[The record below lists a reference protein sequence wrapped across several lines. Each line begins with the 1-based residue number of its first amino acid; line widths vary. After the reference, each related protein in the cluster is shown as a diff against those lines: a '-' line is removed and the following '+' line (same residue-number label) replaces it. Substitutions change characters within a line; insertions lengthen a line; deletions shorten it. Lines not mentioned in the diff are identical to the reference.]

1 MSHFTE
7 REETRTG
14 SGKRDWEEYLSTG
27 GAWRVCKSQSRDL
40 RCLGLGSVAL
50 RRQVSQEGSN

>member
-27 GAWRVCKSQSRDL
+27 GAWRVCES
-40 RCLGLGSVAL
+40 
-50 RRQVSQEGSN
+50 